1 MSPLIRKDSSRT
13 AGTAQANWVREFRDL
28 LDSNE
33 PGLTFDATIRV
44 EWRRQEGGPG
54 STTAYEDAGR
64 AVRHI
69 AESLASQRSV
79 LRWEATEQDIN
90 HDLRR
95 LLPWCTEGIEILRA
109 QVTLHVDDHT
119 HATAQRIAQL
129 KREETLEE
137 LARRQTAARVRFMQD
152 EILRTPATARLY
164 LLLEQ
169 TAHHGYLPPGVDA
182 DQIVRDVQ
190 QWHPK
195 AQWVA
200 VAQLLHTFLG
210 KLTEK
215 DAGDLLRTLHV
226 LFLEYGQK
234 ELAEQLPMEPG
245 QRNSER
251 PA

>member
-1 MSPLIRKDSSRT
+1 MRPLMRKDSSRS

-64 AVRHI
+64 AVRRL
-69 AESLASQRSV
+69 AESFTSQRSV

-90 HDLRR
+90 HELRR
-95 LLPWCTEGIEILRA
+95 LLPWCTDSIEILWA
-109 QVTLHVDDHT
+109 QATLHVDDHART
-119 HATAQRIAQL
+119 IAERIAQL
-129 KREETLEE
+129 RREETLEE
-137 LARRQTAARVRFMQD
+137 LARRQTAARIRFMQD

-190 QWHPK
+190 QWHPQ
-195 AQWVA
+195 AQWVG

-210 KLTEK
+210 KLTDK
-215 DAGDLLRTLHV
+215 DAGDLLRTLHA
-226 LFLEYGQK
+226 LFLEYGEK
-234 ELAEQLPMEPG
+234 ELAGQLPMEPG
-245 QRNSER
+245 ERGSEQ
-251 PA
+251 PE